1 MQVRCTAAQR
11 AELKALADIFR
22 AEISHLSTQTMTLE
36 MIGTDEVM
44 YSLQALLLPY
54 GVLEV
59 ARTGSIALLRESKV
73 DSALLAS
80 SMLRPYI

>member
-1 MQVRCTAAQR
+1 
-11 AELKALADIFR
+11 
-22 AEISHLSTQTMTLE
+22 MTLE